1 MKTLF
6 LFLSLIPNLIL
17 AQCAG
22 IQSFTL
28 NPAPINGNYEP
39 GTVVT
44 MCYTMDGWNGTN
56 FGSNW
61 IEGFGLTL
69 GPGWV
74 SYTPISGP
82 DDCSGSTL
90 PQQWY
95 WMETCTNDPGTLT
108 VGPGYFYEG
117 PTGPIDGNPGND
129 WGDFGTTCQWTFC
142 VQLQVSDDCDPLS
155 LLIEVTPYAD
165 GTMGS
170 WGNESCFDGPFQVFN
185 GTIAGGD
192 VDTSP
197 ISYLMD
203 TVCVGLSAD
212 YSVDNTFGSL
222 YEWSLSG
229 GGTLLP
235 NNNQSTVNWGGVPGD
250 YVLSVQETTI
260 DGCVGDVITKTI
272 TVADTLILF
281 DQPRTGLCLGDTAK
295 LFAYPT
301 DGFWSGENIT
311 DDIFY
316 GYTSGT
322 FFPHYFVN
330 IYGCPVTDSVEI
342 FVRDPFL
349 APIITTDLEKI
360 DLCLH
365 SNEHFYY
372 SGDDT
377 SIEYTWHVDSE
388 LQTDNDFELYQNW
401 PDSSMSHVITV
412 YGIDTIG
419 CKSETGYLRVDVKA
433 CHRLYIPL
441 SFTPNGDT
449 YNDAFKI
456 VGESVYE
463 PHMKI
468 YNKDGMIIYEIK
480 SLDQTWNGND
490 GTGYFCP
497 NGVYNWTMTYRDDEG
512 YNHSTKGHVVLIR

>member
-82 DDCSGSTL
+82 DDCSGATL

-165 GTMGS
+165 
-170 WGNESCFDGPFQVFN
+170 
-185 GTIAGGD
+185 
-192 VDTSP
+192 
-197 ISYLMD
+197 
-203 TVCVGLSAD
+203 
-212 YSVDNTFGSL
+212 
-222 YEWSLSG
+222 
-229 GGTLLP
+229 
-235 NNNQSTVNWGGVPGD
+235 
-250 YVLSVQETTI
+250 
-260 DGCVGDVITKTI
+260 
-272 TVADTLILF
+272 
-281 DQPRTGLCLGDTAK
+281 
-295 LFAYPT
+295 
-301 DGFWSGENIT
+301 
-311 DDIFY
+311 
-316 GYTSGT
+316 
-322 FFPHYFVN
+322 
-330 IYGCPVTDSVEI
+330 
-342 FVRDPFL
+342 
-349 APIITTDLEKI
+349 
-360 DLCLH
+360 
-365 SNEHFYY
+365 
-372 SGDDT
+372 
-377 SIEYTWHVDSE
+377 
-388 LQTDNDFELYQNW
+388 
-401 PDSSMSHVITV
+401 
-412 YGIDTIG
+412 
-419 CKSETGYLRVDVKA
+419 
-433 CHRLYIPL
+433 
-441 SFTPNGDT
+441 
-449 YNDAFKI
+449 
-456 VGESVYE
+456 
-463 PHMKI
+463 
-468 YNKDGMIIYEIK
+468 
-480 SLDQTWNGND
+480 
-490 GTGYFCP
+490 
-497 NGVYNWTMTYRDDEG
+497 
-512 YNHSTKGHVVLIR
+512 